1 MRFLKYGILCG
12 LICLGLA
19 AEQCIDNKGKNKCQK
34 ATSSADCD
42 TENTGKQCMELRKGL
57 SQNTFTICGGPQAE
71 GCACDPVLTSSEACA
86 KGFSCQVLQC
96 HPNNG
101 ICKYTCQTEE
111 TFGIDC
117 AVERPWRQVYHH
129 DRYGV
134 PLNGNIQDLIDAVKR
149 GDDIKVKNIDPDG
162 GLQTVSKVTV
172 NKELNDTNVY
182 AQSPFVILLTIGAS
196 TEAGEQLSIIS
207 TDGIRH
213 LSTFPI
219 MTDVPFPS
227 RNNVD
232 QARFA
237 IWFIRSVYTQESNK
251 EQVSSAVKDG
261 GSVRVGIDVASA
273 VSQYLPLETITE
285 DLSGMTMHELKDMW
299 NGRAMNTTEQRNF
312 RSFEQNATGSTME
325 IASYQVNT
333 PTLLEYKME
342 ANPDLTWF
350 VDPCWEMIYRN
361 DAQGHA
367 LFGTRAALK
376 QKVMEGHAVTVRID
390 GVFYKANPIT
400 ITGDIVKITIYD
412 SLGSDLENAEW
423 NWIIVY
429 SNGLVTTVK
438 EPVGYGPEN
447 EETVVPKEVAWF
459 SDIRDYNDPIV
470 LANDGSGNK
479 ADIINAIEA
488 GKDLRYMI
496 TMGNGDI
503 KVYQPDAAKSSG
515 QMSHSRELVNV
526 DGGGNDLSRR
536 YSVMTLTGVYQYR
549 DLSVVSRNLGD
560 LMTIN
565 VVSTWFIGN

>member
-1 MRFLKYGILCG
+1 TFYNSNVREAAPVNVKDEILCG

-57 SQNTFTICGGPQAE
+57 SQNTFTICG
-71 GCACDPVLTSSEACA
+71 
-86 KGFSCQVLQC
+86 
-96 HPNNG
+96 
-101 ICKYTCQTEE
+101 E

-172 NKELNDTNVY
+172 NKELNDT
-182 AQSPFVILLTIGAS
+182 SPFVILLTIGAS

-376 QKVMEGHAVTVRID
+376 QK
-390 GVFYKANPIT
+390 ANPIT